1 MHCTIFQNT
10 GLFINISREIL
21 QSHTNPELMI
31 ATLHYVREAIN
42 KAAQFVFIVV
52 LNLDTA
58 EMTAST
64 VINLDK
70 NVIKKEH

>member
-1 MHCTIFQNT
+1 LHCTIFQNT

-31 ATLHYVREAIN
+31 ATLQYVREAIN

>member
-31 ATLHYVREAIN
+31 ATLQYVREAIN